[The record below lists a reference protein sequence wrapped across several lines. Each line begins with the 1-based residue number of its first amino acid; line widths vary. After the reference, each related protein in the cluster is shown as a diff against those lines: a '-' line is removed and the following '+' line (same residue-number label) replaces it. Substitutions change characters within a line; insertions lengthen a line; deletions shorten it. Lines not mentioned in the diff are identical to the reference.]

1 MTEGLLGTKIVR
13 PQDAG
18 WLALVVDTLRGGGLV
33 AFPTD
38 TVYGVAAGAFEGRA
52 IQGIFA
58 VKGRREDNPIPVL
71 VAGIS
76 EIDRVASPLT
86 GRVQLLAEAFW
97 PGPLTIVVPK
107 GPGVP
112 EEIGWAGTVGLR
124 APDHPVAM
132 SILSA
137 AGPLAVS
144 SANRSGEP
152 ALTSPS
158 DVLAS
163 MAGRIDVLVD
173 GGDAPGGLPS
183 TVVDCTQDPPRILR
197 EGPVS
202 LESILRIWSRGLT
215 GS

>member
-1 MTEGLLGTKIVR
+1 MIETKTIR
-13 PQDAG
+13 PDDPA
-18 WLALVVDTLRGGGLV
+18 WLAIVVETLRGGGLV

-38 TVYGVAAGAFEGRA
+38 TVYGVGAGAFEGRA
-52 IQGIFA
+52 IQRIFA
-58 VKGRREDNPIPVL
+58 AKGRREDNPIPVL
-71 VAGIS
+71 LAGVR
-76 EIDRVASPLT
+76 EIERVARPLT
-86 GRVQLLAEAFW
+86 ARVRLLAEAYW

-112 EEIGWAGTVGLR
+112 EEIGRAGTVGLR
-124 APDHPVAM
+124 APDHPLAK
-132 SILSA
+132 SILSG

-152 ALTSPS
+152 ALTRPS

-173 GGDAPGGLPS
+173 GGETPGGVPS

-202 LESILRIWSRGLT
+202 LESILRTWSRGLT

>member
-1 MTEGLLGTKIVR
+1 MIETKIVR
-13 PQDAG
+13 PDDPA
-18 WLALVVDTLRGGGLV
+18 WLAIVVGTLRGGGLV

-38 TVYGVAAGAFEGRA
+38 TVYGVGAGAFEGRA
-52 IQGIFA
+52 IQRIFA
-58 VKGRREDNPIPVL
+58 AKGRQEDNPIPVL
-71 VAGIS
+71 LAGVS
-76 EIDRVASPLT
+76 EIDRVAKPLT
-86 GRVQLLAEAFW
+86 ARVRLLAEAYW

-107 GPGVP
+107 GRGVP
-112 EEIGWAGTVGLR
+112 EAIGRAGTVGLR

-152 ALTSPS
+152 ALTRPS

-163 MAGRIDVLVD
+163 LAGRIDVLVD
-173 GGDAPGGLPS
+173 GGDTPGGIPS

-202 LESILRIWSRGLT
+202 LDSLLQTWG
-215 GS
+215 

>member
-1 MTEGLLGTKIVR
+1 MIETKIVR
-13 PQDAG
+13 PDDPA
-18 WLALVVDTLRGGGLV
+18 WLAIVVGTLRGGGLV

-38 TVYGVAAGAFEGRA
+38 TVYGVGAGAFEGRA
-52 IQGIFA
+52 IQRIFA
-58 VKGRREDNPIPVL
+58 AKGRQEDNPIPVL
-71 VAGIS
+71 LAGVS
-76 EIDRVASPLT
+76 EIDRVAKPLT
-86 GRVQLLAEAFW
+86 ARVRLLAEAYW

-107 GPGVP
+107 GRGVP
-112 EEIGWAGTVGLR
+112 EEIGRAGTVGLR

-152 ALTSPS
+152 ALTRPS

-163 MAGRIDVLVD
+163 LAGRIDVLVD
-173 GGDAPGGLPS
+173 GGDTPGGIPS

-202 LESILRIWSRGLT
+202 LDSLLQTWGLT